1 MVKGKAKGI
10 NKRLICSS
18 RKNLKEG
25 KKKKKEKK
33 RGKTICKELQPLYF
47 YLIGS
52 KPESKFNFA
61 TIKNTNSY

>member
-25 KKKKKEKK
+25 KKKKKKEKK
-33 RGKTICKELQPLYF
+33 GEN
-47 YLIGS
+47 YL
-52 KPESKFNFA
+52 
-61 TIKNTNSY
+61 